1 VTLRVAR
8 VTRAHD
14 WVCVAGSMDD
24 EEPGW
29 RELPQEDLD

>member
-1 VTLRVAR
+1 M
-8 VTRAHD
+8 RAHD
-14 WVCVAGSMDD
+14 WVGVAGSADD

>member
-8 VTRAHD
+8 ATRTHD
-14 WVCVAGSMDD
+14 WVGVAGSADN

-29 RELPQEDLD
+29 QELPQEDLD